1 MEKHQLAQELRQR
14 QYGAGLVERRLVDTL
29 SDDDIIDSYITCS
42 QCGAKQVTERNL
54 EIAIARAQSASHF
67 LELCDQLADARYKET
82 HPTGQQLTS
91 ATRSAR
97 KRTIKRA
104 WNRSKR

>member
-14 QYGAGLVERRLVDTL
+14 QYGAGLVERRLVDAL

-42 QCGAKQVTERNL
+42 HCGAKQVTARNL
-54 EIAIARAQSASHF
+54 EIAIERAQSASHF
-67 LELCDQLADARYKET
+67 LELCDQLADARYKAA
-82 HPTGQQLTS
+82 HPTGQQLAS
-91 ATRSAR
+91 ATRSSR
-97 KRTIKRA
+97 KRAIKRA

>member
-1 MEKHQLAQELRQR
+1 MEKNQLAQELRQR
-14 QYGAGLVERRLVDTL
+14 QYGAGLVERRLIDEL

-54 EIAIARAQSASHF
+54 EIAIARAKSASHF
-67 LELCDQLADARYKET
+67 LELCDQLADVGYKAA
-82 HPTGQQLTS
+82 HPTERLLAAT
-91 ATRSAR
+91 TRSAR

-104 WNRSKR
+104 WDRSKR